1 MSVLNAR
8 FNKKKGEK
16 PRVLLLYCTCND
28 FNAEALETC
37 MRQRYEHFHTVILDD
52 SKDEEYK
59 RKIDEFAQTH
69 DVTVVRRENRVGF
82 KAGNLNN
89 YLQGRT
95 DYDYFVVLD
104 SDERI
109 PENYITEVHKLLNSP
124 KYELQGSIKI
134 FTLVFTVQYY
144 PNRLGD
150 GRQGL
155 PEQG

>member
-37 MRQRYEHFHTVILDD
+37 MRQRYDHFHTVILDD

-95 DYDYFVVLD
+95 DYGSQRTGYADLHLRLYDCAVLVW
-104 SDERI
+104 RK
-109 PENYITEVHKLLNSP
+109 N
-124 KYELQGSIKI
+124 
-134 FTLVFTVQYY
+134 
-144 PNRLGD
+144 GD
-150 GRQGL
+150 CFRK
-155 PEQG
+155 